1 MPRKGNPHKLTPW
14 KKGQSGNAKGRPKGS
29 LDRATIV
36 RYWLEVEQAVQNPL
50 TGAPERLD
58 QASFIVLAQ
67 IKNARTGDLGAF
79 KELMDSA
86 YGKVVDKSSM
96 LIDAEVKTQSNPIKG
111 KTRAELREYAKEK
124 YGLNPDT
131 LFAK

>member
-14 KKGQSGNAKGRPKGS
+14 KKGQSGNAKGRPKGA

-36 RYWLEVEQAVQNPL
+36 RYWLEVEQDAQNPL

-58 QASFIVLAQ
+58 QTSFIVLAQ
-67 IKNARTGDLGAF
+67 LKNARAGDLAAF

-86 YGKVVDKSSM
+86 FGKVADKSSV
-96 LIDAEVKTQSNPIKG
+96 LIDAEVKTQDAIKG
-111 KTRAELREYAKEK
+111 KTRAELRVYAKEK
-124 YGLNPDT
+124 YGINPAG
-131 LFAK
+131 LFLK

>member
-14 KKGQSGNAKGRPKGS
+14 KKGQSGNVNGRPKGS

-36 RYWLEVEQAVQNPL
+36 RYWLEVEQDVQNPL

-58 QASFIVLAQ
+58 QTGFIVLAQ
-67 IKNARTGDLGAF
+67 IKNARAGDLGAF

-86 YGKVVDKSSM
+86 FGKVADKSSVQ
-96 LIDAEVKTQSNPIKG
+96 IDAEVKTQDTIKG
-111 KTRAELREYAKEK
+111 KTRAELRAYAKEK
-124 YGLNPDT
+124 YGLNPDAIF
-131 LFAK
+131 LK